1 MNSKNETSDREK
13 VKQDIIISIS
23 KQADDFFSKQEWENA
38 LNSYNALLKHH
49 ANEIIIERVAICH
62 FNLDSYYES
71 IVMFN
76 IILKNNPRHI
86 SSIQNVAKIYYQLNQ
101 FENAAVYLHKLVLL
115 EPLNIIYNFELG
127 KAYFDRGWFPEAI
140 NSLGKAVSLIDKTIK
155 NNNEYT
161 TLVINIY
168 NLIGNAY
175 LKLDCLLEAEYH
187 LKKAYE
193 INQFESEINFKLAE
207 TLFKSKKYYESKEYY
222 KKNLRLNIDDN
233 KKYYIYK
240 KLIECFLKLENLDEM
255 LLYASKFKSN
265 SNTPEKENE
274 YNNFMGIYYYSVY
287 NMKQA
292 LEYFDKCEKT
302 YNIYFL
308 IGGCYYL
315 LHDYNNAKINL
326 EKSYELN
333 KDSKETIQALCYN
346 ELKFK
351 KFEKG
356 FEWNEVRFFCYA
368 HKYTLPESLPDW
380 DLKAECKKLLV
391 SGEQGIGDVIQFNR
405 YLIDLA
411 QMYPDIQITYL
422 LDNKLHNLINL
433 DFLPNVE
440 ILTNIPDFSI
450 YDFKL
455 YLFSIPY
462 LLKVRHISPYSGP
475 NYIQTN
481 LEITNKW
488 KKTLDTEFPDNKPR
502 IALFWSGFTTQFIE
516 KTIKLDEFKE
526 IGELDIHLISVQ
538 KGSGE
543 EEIFTSE
550 TNITSFDNFDNGPAF
565 EDTIGILQNVD
576 LLITIDTSVAHIAGL
591 LGIKTWMILGDVYD
605 WRWFRNERKTDWYES
620 VELFRAK
627 KPRNWTP
634 VLKEI
639 RGRLETEFNL
649 SKKTDIPEIPISIGE
664 LFDKYSILEIKREK
678 ITNPE
683 KLSRV
688 NNELDK
694 LKPIT
699 ERFEIS
705 PILYYDLIKVNREL
719 WDIEDRIRVLEKAQ
733 DFSGEF
739 IKLARS
745 VYFKNDLRGEIKSK
759 INKYFNSNICEVK
772 EYIDYK
778 DYKK

>member
-13 VKQDIIISIS
+13 VKQDVIISIS

-62 FNLDSYYES
+62 FNLESYYDS

-76 IILKNNPRHI
+76 IILKNNPKHI

-101 FENAAVYLHKLVLL
+101 FENAAVYMHKLVLL

-140 NSLGKAVSLIDKTIK
+140 NSLSKAVSLIDTGVK
-155 NNNEYT
+155 NNNEYA

-168 NLIGNAY
+168 NLIGNTY

-193 INQFESEINFKLAE
+193 INQFDSEINFKLAE
-207 TLFKSKKYYESKEYY
+207 TLFKSKKYYESTEYY
-222 KKNLRLNIDDN
+222 KKNFRLNIDDN

-265 SNTPEKENE
+265 NNTPKKENE
-274 YNNFMGIYYYSVY
+274 YNNFIGIYYYSLY
-287 NMKQA
+287 NMVQA

-333 KDSKETIQALCYN
+333 KNSKETIQALCYN

-380 DLKAECKKLLV
+380 DLKADCRRLLV
-391 SGEQGIGDVIQFNR
+391 SGEQGLGDVIQFNR

-411 QMYPDIQITYL
+411 QMYPDIQITYF
-422 LDNKLHNLINL
+422 LDYKLNHLINL

-440 ILTNIPDFSI
+440 KLTNIPDMSI

-455 YLFSIPY
+455 YLFTIPY

-481 LEITNKW
+481 KEIRNKW
-488 KKTLDTEFPDNKPR
+488 KKALDAEFPDKKPR
-502 IALFWSGFTTQFIE
+502 IALFWSGLTTQFIE

-526 IGELDIHLISVQ
+526 IGNLDIHLISVQ
-538 KGSGE
+538 KGTGE
-543 EEIFTSE
+543 EELLITE
-550 TNITSFDNFDNGPAF
+550 TDITSFDNFDNGPAF
-565 EDTIGILQNVD
+565 EDTIGILKNVD

-605 WRWFRNERKTDWYES
+605 WRWFRNERKTDWYDS

-627 KPRNWTP
+627 QPRNWTP

-649 SKKTDIPEIPISIGE
+649 SKKTEIPEVPVSIGE
-664 LFDKYSILEIKREK
+664 LFDKYSILEIKKEK
-678 ITNPE
+678 ITNIE
-683 KLSRV
+683 KLSQV
-688 NNELDK
+688 KNELEK

-699 ERFEIS
+699 ERFKID
-705 PILYYDLIKVNREL
+705 PMLYYDLINVNKEL
-719 WDIEDRIRVLEKAQ
+719 WDIEDRIRVLEREQ
-733 DFSGEF
+733 DFSCEF

-745 VYFKNDLRGEIKSK
+745 VYIKNDRRGEIKVK
-759 INKYFNSNICEVK
+759 INEFFNSNIHEVK

-778 DYKK
+778 K

>member
-49 ANEIIIERVAICH
+49 ANEIIIERLAVCH
-62 FNLDSYYES
+62 FNLESYYES

-187 LKKAYE
+187 FKKAYE

-207 TLFKSKKYYESKEYY
+207 TLFKSKKYYESTEYY

-240 KLIECFLKLENLDEM
+240 KLVECFLKLENLDEM

-274 YNNFMGIYYYSVY
+274 YNNLMGIYYYSVY

-488 KKTLDTEFPDNKPR
+488 KKTLDAEFPDKKPI

-719 WDIEDRIRVLEKAQ
+719 WDIEDRIRVLEKAH

-759 INKYFNSNICEVK
+759 INKYFNSDICEVK
-772 EYIDYK
+772 DYK